1 MWESKNK
8 EATMVTAEK
17 KSTKEVKAEPSI
29 SFMVSTFPFSGKIM
43 KVQDINDILLAT
55 ILLDDNT
62 IMAVPLSALK
72 EEDLNDFRIKTAKEA
87 AEKEKAEK
95 EAAAKEKK

>member
-1 MWESKNK
+1 MMWESKNK

-17 KSTKEVKAEPSI
+17 KSTKEVKEEMPI
-29 SFMVSTFPFSGKIM
+29 SFMVSTNAFSGKII
-43 KVQDINDILLAT
+43 KVQDINDLLMAT

-72 EEDLNDFRIKTAKEA
+72 EEDLNAFKVKMAKEEA
-87 AEKEKAEK
+87 AAK